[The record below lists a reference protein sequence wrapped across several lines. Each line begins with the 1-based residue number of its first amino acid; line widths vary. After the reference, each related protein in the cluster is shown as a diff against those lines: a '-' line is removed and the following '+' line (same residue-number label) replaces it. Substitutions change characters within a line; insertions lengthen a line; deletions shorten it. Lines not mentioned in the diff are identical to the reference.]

1 MTNIMS
7 ILTVRFPLVRCQNT
21 DTVNNNDKHKR
32 IPPMTD
38 IKTHY
43 RTCNICEAMC
53 GLEIRYRDREILSI
67 RGDKDDPFSK
77 GHICPKAVAL
87 QDFYQD
93 PERLKT
99 PLRKT
104 ADGGWKEISWDQA
117 FDEITTRIRDIQGTH
132 GKDAVGVYLGN
143 PNAHNFGNA
152 LMFPGFFK
160 ALGSR
165 NRFSSASADQLP
177 HHVASNYMLG
187 NGILIP
193 VPDIDHTHFMLI
205 IGGNPVVSN
214 GSMMTAA
221 GVEKRLK
228 AIQARGGKVVVVD
241 PRRTETAR
249 KADEHLFIRP
259 ETDALLMLA
268 LVHTLINEKLAN
280 PGHLEAMIEGAE
292 QLEQAVLPYSP
303 EKVSGACGI
312 DPEKIRTLARE
323 MAAAQSAVCYAR
335 MGASTQSF
343 GGLCQW
349 LNNVI
354 NILTGNFDRQG
365 GAMFPQPALD
375 LVRGPRGKPSSYGRY
390 QSRVRKL
397 PFYNG
402 EFPVATMADEIL
414 TEGEGQIRAM
424 ITIAGNPVLSSPGGQ
439 RLVPAF
445 ESLDFMVSVDIYLNE
460 TTRHADIILPA
471 TTGLEIPHYDVFFNS
486 FAVRNTAKYSEPLFE
501 KSPGQKHDWEIIRAL
516 TLRLAG
522 MEDDGMTPELM
533 LDMALRSGAYGKQ
546 GMSLKYLK
554 EHPHGV
560 DLGPLKPCLE
570 QRIRTADGKIH
581 IAPEVFLKDL
591 ERLDGLLAEESHRN
605 RDYPLYLIGRRL
617 PRSHNTWTQNS
628 WRLVKGR
635 NPCTVQIHSRDAEA
649 FGIEDGSLVEVASE
663 TGSVRLP
670 AEIDDDIF
678 PGVISIPQGW
688 GHNQKSTGMS
698 VAAKQPGVSM
708 NDVTDPK
715 RVDLLTGNAALNGTR
730 VTVRAVTG

>member
-1 MTNIMS
+1 
-7 ILTVRFPLVRCQNT
+7 
-21 DTVNNNDKHKR
+21 
-32 IPPMTD
+32 MTD

-53 GLEIRYRDREILSI
+53 GLEIRHRDQEILSI

-104 ADGGWKEISWDQA
+104 ADGWKEISWDQA
-117 FDEITTRIRDIQGTH
+117 FDEITARFREIQEAH

-152 LMFPGFFK
+152 LLFPGFFK

-165 NRFSSASADQLP
+165 SRFSSASADQLP

-228 AIQARGGKVVVVD
+228 AIQDRGGKIVVVD

-249 KADEHLFIRP
+249 KADQHLFIRP

-268 LVHTLINEKLAN
+268 LVHTLITEKLAN
-280 PGHLEAMIEGAE
+280 PGHLEPMIEGME

-303 EKVSGACGI
+303 ETVSEACGI
-312 DPEKIRTLARE
+312 DADQIRTLARE
-323 MAAAQSAVCYAR
+323 MVAAKSAVCYAR

-354 NILTGNFDRQG
+354 NILTGNFDRRG

-375 LVRGPRGKPSSYGRY
+375 LVRGPKGKPSSYGRY

-402 EFPVATMADEIL
+402 EFPVATLADEIL
-414 TEGEGQIRAM
+414 MEGEGQIRAM
-424 ITIAGNPVLSSPGGQ
+424 ITVAGNPVLSSPGGQ
-439 RLVPAF
+439 RLASAF

-471 TTGLEIPHYDVFFNS
+471 TTGLEVSHFDVFFNS
-486 FAVRNTAKYSEPLFE
+486 FAVRNTAKFSEPLFQ
-501 KSPGQKHDWEIIRAL
+501 KSPEQKHDWEIIKEL
-516 TLRLAG
+516 TCRLSG
-522 MEDDGMTPELM
+522 TRNDGMTPEFM
-533 LDMALRSGAYGKQ
+533 LDIALRQGAYGDQ
-546 GMSLKYLK
+546 GMSLQYLK
-554 EHPHGV
+554 DHPHGV
-560 DLGPLKPCLE
+560 DLGPLRPCLE

-581 IAPEVFLKDL
+581 IAPQVYLEDL
-591 ERLDGLLAEESHRN
+591 QRLDPLLSADAHKNSS
-605 RDYPLYLIGRRL
+605 YPLSLIGRRL

-628 WRLVKGR
+628 YRLIKGK
-635 NPCTVQIHSRDAEA
+635 NPCTVQIHPADATN
-649 FGIEDGSLVEVASE
+649 FGIQEGGMVEVASE
-663 TGSVRLP
+663 TGSVCLP
-670 AEIDDDIF
+670 AEIDEDIA

-688 GHNQKSTGMS
+688 GHNQRQTGMS
-698 VAAKQPGVSM
+698 VAATQPGVSM
-708 NDVTDPK
+708 NDVTDPN

-730 VTVRAVTG
+730 VRVRAV